1 MSNFNRKKRRVMIK
15 RELFH
20 FEEHDM
26 GKKKVIGFI
35 GTGNM
40 GEALIAGLLK
50 ANFTPPDQ
58 VMAFDSDG
66 ERLRFIQKKYGIK
79 KASGNRHLYS
89 QCDPI
94 LLCVKPQ
101 SMKEMIE
108 EISESLDAS
117 KLLISIAAG
126 IPLFVIEGYARKQ
139 LRLIR
144 VMPNIAVLV
153 QEGASAIA
161 SGNLATDED
170 LKLAKGIFDCVGR
183 SITIDESLMDAV
195 TGLSGS
201 GPAYVFLVI
210 EALSEAGV
218 HLGMTRTEAL
228 MLATQT
234 VMGSVKL
241 LLETGEHPALLREK
255 VTSPGGTTAAGLYKL
270 EEGGFRKILIDAVK
284 AAAQRAKELGEKVKQ
299 QGPS

>member
-1 MSNFNRKKRRVMIK
+1 MKKR
-15 RELFH
+15 
-20 FEEHDM
+20 
-26 GKKKVIGFI
+26 KVIGFI

-50 ANFTPPDQ
+50 AKFTTPEQ
-58 VMAFDSDG
+58 IMAFDADG

-79 KASGNRHLYS
+79 KASDNNYLSS
-89 QCDPI
+89 QCDPL

-101 SMKEMIE
+101 LMKEVIE
-108 EISESLDAS
+108 EMADSLDPS

-126 IPLFVIEGYARKQ
+126 VPLYAIETYARKQ

-144 VMPNIAVLV
+144 VMPNINVLV

-170 LKLAKGIFDCVGR
+170 LKLAKAIFDCVGR
-183 SITIDESLMDAV
+183 SITIHEPLMDAV

-201 GPAYVFLVI
+201 GPAYVFLII
-210 EALSEAGV
+210 EALTDAGV
-218 HLGMTRTEAL
+218 HLGMTRAQAL
-228 MLATQT
+228 TLVTQT

-241 LLETGEHPALLREK
+241 LSDTGEHPALLREK

-270 EEGGFRKILIDAVK
+270 EEGGLRKILIDAVL
-284 AAAQRAKELGEKVKQ
+284 AATQKSKELGDKMKQ
-299 QGPS
+299 

>member
-1 MSNFNRKKRRVMIK
+1 MIK
-15 RELFH
+15 RKSSPFQEKSM
-20 FEEHDM
+20 EKM
-26 GKKKVIGFI
+26 KAIGFI
-35 GTGNM
+35 GAGNM

-50 ANFTPPDQ
+50 ANFVPPGQ
-58 VMAFDSDG
+58 VMAFDSNG
-66 ERLRFIQKKYGIK
+66 ERLRFIQKKYGVK
-79 KASGNRHLYS
+79 MASGNRPLSS

-94 LLCVKPQ
+94 LLCIKPQ
-101 SMKEMIE
+101 SMKEVIE

-126 IPLFVIEGYARKQ
+126 IPLYAIEAYARKQ

-161 SGNLATDED
+161 PGNLANDTD
-170 LKLAKGIFDCVGR
+170 LKIARDIFDCVGKT
-183 SITIDESLMDAV
+183 ITIHESMMDAV

-201 GPAYVFLVI
+201 GPAYIFLVI
-210 EALSEAGV
+210 EALTEAGV
-218 HLGMTRTEAL
+218 HLGMTRDQAI

-234 VMGSVKL
+234 VRGSVKL
-241 LLETGEHPALLREK
+241 LSETGEHPALLREK

-270 EEGGFRKILIDAVK
+270 EEGGLRKILIDAVN
-284 AAAQRAKELGEKVKQ
+284 AATQRAKELGEKIK
-299 QGPS
+299 P

>member
-1 MSNFNRKKRRVMIK
+1 M
-15 RELFH
+15 
-20 FEEHDM
+20 
-26 GKKKVIGFI
+26 KKKKHIGFI

-50 ANFTPPDQ
+50 AKFTPPDR
-58 VMAFDSDG
+58 VVAFDADG
-66 ERLRFIQKKYGIK
+66 EKLRFVQKEYGIE
-79 KASGNRHLYS
+79 KASDNRHLAS
-89 QCDPI
+89 RCDPI

-101 SMKEMIE
+101 SMKEVIE
-108 EISESLDAS
+108 ELSESIDSS

-126 IPLFVIEGYARKQ
+126 VPLYAIEAYARKQ

-161 SGNLATDED
+161 PGNLATDED
-170 LKLAKGIFDCVGR
+170 LQLVKSIFDCVGR
-183 SITIDESLMDAV
+183 SITVNESLMDAV

-210 EALSEAGV
+210 EALTDAGV
-218 HLGMTRTEAL
+218 HLGMTRTQAL
-228 MLATQT
+228 ALATQT

-241 LLETGEHPALLREK
+241 LSETKGHPTLLREK

-270 EEGGFRKILIDAVK
+270 EEGGLRKIIIDAVI
-284 AAAQRAKELGEKVKQ
+284 AAAQRSKELGEKMKQ
-299 QGPS
+299 

>member
-1 MSNFNRKKRRVMIK
+1 MIK
-15 RELFH
+15 RKLFH

-26 GKKKVIGFI
+26 EKRKAVGFI

-40 GEALIAGLLK
+40 GEALIAGILK
-50 ANFTPPDQ
+50 AKFIRPDQ
-58 VMAFDSDG
+58 VMVFDSDG

-79 KASGNRHLYS
+79 KASSNRHLCS

-101 SMKEMIE
+101 SMKEVIE

-126 IPLFVIEGYARKQ
+126 VPLYVIEAYARKQ

-161 SGNLATDED
+161 PGNLATDAD
-170 LKLAKGIFDCVGR
+170 LKFAKDIFDCVGK
-183 SITIDESLMDAV
+183 SITINESLMDAV

-201 GPAYVFLVI
+201 GPAYVFLII
-210 EALSEAGV
+210 EALTEAGV

-228 MLATQT
+228 MLTTQT

-270 EEGGFRKILIDAVK
+270 EEGGLRKILIDAVK

-299 QGPS
+299 QSSP